1 MHAVCGNAA
10 TAGHVCFRHD
20 NRRECRSRGVRFLH
34 DSQLRYYAHH
44 GSRTARRRAPLND
57 PFLGKGQIEAPGF
70 EADELKGFARTIA
83 EIEWLLVILVLLYQI
98 VQGRDEDKAGPIY
111 LGIMLYAAFVIG
123 FRYFNIYR
131 NESRWKIAL
140 ETWAMLGFITW
151 ILFHTGR
158 LESPL
163 VNLYLLTIVTSA
175 LTLGKLITML
185 EMALVVACYVFLGYS
200 STNDSLFWLTNAGD
214 FMSQLAPMLLVAYIT
229 TMLSADIR
237 NALSRIK
244 IISETDELTGIYNV
258 RAFTAIAQR
267 THRQSQ
273 RYRQPYAIVMID
285 SDNLKA
291 VNDTYGHEAGNRLLK
306 LTVHCV
312 QQSLRDTDV
321 FARFGGDEF
330 IALLP
335 QTTAEGAYEVA
346 ERIRKTIANTPLD
359 TQGKQVTTTVSLGI
373 SHYPEH
379 GEEFAVVMNHADQ
392 ALYTSKKSGRNRTT
406 VRGGAA
412 VPTAA

>member
-1 MHAVCGNAA
+1 VPFGLTTPEYRGQGVHL
-10 TAGHVCFRHD
+10 D
-20 NRRECRSRGVRFLH
+20 N
-34 DSQLRYYAHH
+34 
-44 GSRTARRRAPLND
+44 
-57 PFLGKGQIEAPGF
+57 PFLGRGEIEAPGF
-70 EADELKGFARTIA
+70 EAEELRGFSRTIA

-98 VQGRDEDKAGPIY
+98 VQGRDDDNAGLVY
-111 LGIMLYAAFVIG
+111 LGIMIYAGFVIG

-131 NESRWKIAL
+131 NESRWKIAI

-151 ILFHTGR
+151 VLYHSGR

-200 STNDSLFWLTNAGD
+200 TTGNSLFWLYNAGD

-237 NALSRIK
+237 SALSRIK
-244 IISETDELTGIYNV
+244 IISETDELTGIYNL
-258 RAFTAIAQR
+258 RAFTSIANR
-267 THRQSQ
+267 THKQAQ

-291 VNDTYGHEAGNRLLK
+291 VNDTYGHEGGNRLLK
-306 LTVHCV
+306 LTVACV

-330 IALLP
+330 IAILP
-335 QTTAEGAYEVA
+335 QTKLEGAHEVA
-346 ERIRKTIANTPLD
+346 ERIRKTIATTPLA
-359 TQGKQVTTTVSLGI
+359 TQGKQVTTTVSVGLAC
-373 SHYPEH
+373 YPEQ
-379 GEEFAVVMNHADQ
+379 GEELAVIMNRADQ

-406 VRGGAA
+406 VSGAQSG
-412 VPTAA
+412 